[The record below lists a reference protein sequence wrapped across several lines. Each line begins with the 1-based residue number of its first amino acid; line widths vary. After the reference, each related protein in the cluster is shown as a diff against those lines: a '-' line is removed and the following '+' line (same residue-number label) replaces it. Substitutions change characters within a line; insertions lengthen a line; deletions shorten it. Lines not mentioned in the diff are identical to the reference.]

1 MTDSTHKGS
10 REEGGAGHSKKDSSK
25 KDSSEKERFE
35 EKRSGEDCSEEAASR
50 RIIHVDMDAFYAQIE
65 QRDFPEKYAGKP
77 IAVSGKPPRGVVK
90 TASYEARPYGIH
102 SAQPAAEAERKCPG
116 LIFVP
121 PRMDVYK
128 EESKAIREVLFRYT
142 DLVEPLSLDEAYLD
156 VTDPKQGP
164 PSGTVIARRIRA
176 EIYEETGLTASAG
189 VGPSKFVAK
198 VASDQ
203 DKPDGLT
210 VVAPGKQMAFIAR
223 LDVEEFHGIG
233 PATAEKMRGLGI
245 ESGADLQETPE
256 RALRHHFGK
265 RGGHFKRLA
274 MGRDR
279 RAVTPNRERKSVGS
293 EKTFRENLT
302 DPEEMMRRLERI
314 AGQVERRLASAGPEG
329 GPTKGRTVTLKLKN
343 SDHEVSTRQ
352 TTLGRAV
359 AEKDQLLQVAEQL
372 LHRPRPPTDPVRL
385 LGISVSSLTGPGA
398 KGGTQLELRFP

>member
-10 REEGGAGHSKKDSSK
+10 REEGGAVHSKEVSSDQK
-25 KDSSEKERFE
+25 GSNVD
-35 EKRSGEDCSEEAASR
+35 SEEVAPR

-90 TASYEARPYGIH
+90 KASYEARPYGIH
-102 SAQPAAEAERKCPG
+102 SAQPAAAAERKCPD

-121 PRMDVYK
+121 PRMEVYK
-128 EESKAIREVLFRYT
+128 EESKAIREILFRYT

-156 VTDPKQGP
+156 VSDPKQGP

-198 VASDQ
+198 VASDR

-210 VVAPGKQMAFIAR
+210 VVPPGEQMGFIAR
-223 LDVEEFHGIG
+223 LDIEDFHGIG

-245 ESGADLQETPE
+245 GSGADLQETPE

-302 DPEEMMRRLERI
+302 EPGEMLRRLERI

-359 AEKDQLLQVAEQL
+359 AEKDQLLQVAERL

-385 LGISVSSLTGPGA
+385 LGISVSSLTGPGG